1 MRRLFFLWSALL
13 RIAQQGMSAW
23 RAVIV
28 IIMLCLMVVNGCDVR
43 PFSTIAGK
51 ETNSDEDGTDED
63 DEDDEDDGTDEDNTT
78 GSLMLN
84 ADPEEIDIAENTS
97 ERVQVTLENPD
108 PERTYAF
115 EVPRTTTNGTV
126 TIDDEADESITF
138 TYTPN
143 DDFSGTD
150 SIVVTVTDDGV
161 PAQMGDITIDVT
173 VSSQ

>member
-1 MRRLFFLWSALL
+1 MRRLFFLWSAPL
-13 RIAQQGMSAW
+13 RIAQQSMSAW

-63 DEDDEDDGTDEDNTT
+63 DEDDGTDEDNTT

-84 ADPEEIDIAENTS
+84 ADPEEIDIPENS
-97 ERVQVTLENPD
+97 SQQVRVTIDSPD
-108 PERTYAF
+108 PDRTYTF
-115 EVPRTTTNGTV
+115 DVTRTATSGTV
-126 TIDDEADESITF
+126 TIDSEDDESLI
-138 TYTPN
+138 TYTP
-143 DDFSGTD
+143 DADFVGTD

-161 PAQMGDITIDVT
+161 PPQTGDITIEIT
-173 VSSQ
+173 VEPL